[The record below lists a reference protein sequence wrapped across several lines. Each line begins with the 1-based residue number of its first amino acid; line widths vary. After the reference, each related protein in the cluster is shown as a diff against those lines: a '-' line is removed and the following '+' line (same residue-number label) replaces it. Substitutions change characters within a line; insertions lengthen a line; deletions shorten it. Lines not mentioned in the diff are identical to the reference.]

1 MKVIIFLFLISSC
14 VWAQSYYMNIKT
26 TTGFYSYSIQDIQKL
41 TFNLDTSLVSV
52 EDYKELAQI
61 LNSFILL
68 QNYPN
73 PFNPATTI
81 EFNIPYSSKVEVNI
95 YDINGQLINRLM
107 NEVLTEGNHK
117 TIWNSKNGQG
127 QTVASGAYIYQ
138 VKFDT
143 KIISKK
149 MLFIK

>member
-1 MKVIIFLFLISSC
+1 MKLIIYIFLISSSI
-14 VWAQSYYMNIKT
+14 WAQSHYIKINT
-26 TTGFYSYSIQDIQKL
+26 SSGSITYSLLDIQKL

-52 EDYKELAQI
+52 EDYKDLAHI

-73 PFNPATTI
+73 PFNPITTI
-81 EFNIPYSSKVEVNI
+81 EFSIPYSSQVEINI
-95 YDINGQLINRLM
+95 YDVNGQLINRLM
-107 NEVLTEGNHK
+107 NEFLIEGNHS
-117 TIWNSKNGQG
+117 TIWNSRNMNG

-138 VKFDT
+138 VKFDN

>member
-1 MKVIIFLFLISSC
+1 MKIITFLFLISSSI
-14 VWAQSYYMNIKT
+14 WAQSYYMNIKT
-26 TTGFYSYSIQDIQKL
+26 SSGTYSYSIQDIQKL
-41 TFNLDTSLVSV
+41 TFDIPDNV
-52 EDYKELAQI
+52 EDYKKFEQVLKT
-61 LNSFILL
+61 FTLL

-73 PFNPATTI
+73 PFNPSTTI
-81 EFNIPYSSKVEVNI
+81 EFHIPYSSQVEVNI

-107 NEVLTEGNHK
+107 NEFLTEGNHK

-138 VKFDT
+138 VKFDN